1 MKVKNE
7 KMTAKSRK
15 TMKLFMLTCIG
26 MAFIFQLSTFNT
38 AQAQG
43 PTVLSMRDLLG
54 NYGLDTSWVDDTA
67 GVVRYLNEQ
76 PQDYVALTNL
86 CVSIRTKAQKAIASI
101 ENDYSFRDSILW
113 IDSNT
118 VLGDYPIYEYRLRR
132 LAELMGRMSIKYSRL
147 EQQRIE
153 AEKEA
158 ARQRA
163 IEEARRQQEERDR
176 IADELRS
183 NIELHHRAIITACDG
198 VGITNK
204 NKLKE
209 LKDLYYSY
217 LMVYNKYDLSTG
229 PASNESIARLDE
241 LNAFQND
248 MLENVLGQNSL
259 PYQIENFKN
268 VLKVRCEGGNSDVYR
283 SYSKVFKHTSVPVS
297 FADVKEYEDYVN
309 RMRTIITIQSR
320 YLQTLELRATIA
332 SGNEAIATRY
342 GKKYRDVVSAYKDVL
357 STINQLPAFT
367 TNAESINFIKSL
379 EDFIEAQQIYLDD
392 YSLLEDISARG
403 DTIIRGSQ
411 SGKFHDVV
419 DAYRSIE
426 GSLRPIPRF
435 RDAEGAALYEQQL
448 EDVKQVQQCYL
459 TVVKLRDAIARN
471 EDTLTQARK
480 LDHILYNGYRLL
492 RRQVDLR
499 PSFTTVERGRSFIS
513 MLNQHIEMQE
523 LCISTMNKLKEI
535 DNNDK
540 FITNKDNRLR
550 NISKAYQK
558 LEKAYHGVQE
568 VTNNEDLRR
577 FSRQCDKI
585 LEMQQAFI
593 TTMRSNT
600 AAESDNKLRR
610 ENDIEKIR
618 LVIGLK

>member
-1 MKVKNE
+1 MINKVI
-7 KMTAKSRK
+7 TK
-15 TMKLFMLTCIG
+15 TLKRISLLVFSFYVLCP
-26 MAFIFQLSTFNT
+26 ST
-38 AQAQG
+38 QAQG
-43 PTVLSMRDLLG
+43 PTVLSMRDLLS
-54 NYGLDTSWVDDTA
+54 NYGLDSSWVDDTA
-67 GVVRYLNEQ
+67 GAVRYLDEQ
-76 PQDYVALTNL
+76 PQDFVALTNL
-86 CVSIRTKAQKAIASI
+86 CVSIRTKAQKALKSI
-101 ENDYSFRDSILW
+101 ENDYQFRDSLIW

-132 LAELMGRMSIKYSRL
+132 LAEFMGRMSIKYSRL

-176 IADELRS
+176 IADDLRA

-204 NKLKE
+204 SKLKE

-217 LMVYNKYDLSTG
+217 LMVYNKYDLSPG
-229 PASNESIARLDE
+229 SASNESIARLDE

-309 RMRTIITIQSR
+309 RLRTITTIQAR
-320 YLQTLELRATIA
+320 YLQTIELRATIA

-342 GKKYRDVVSAYKDVL
+342 GKKYRDVVSSYKDVL
-357 STINQLPAFT
+357 ATINQLPSFT
-367 TNAESINFIKSL
+367 TNAESLNFIKSL

-392 YSLLEDISARG
+392 YSALEDISSRG
-403 DTIIRGSQ
+403 DSIIRSSQ
-411 SGKFHDVV
+411 SSRFHDIV

-426 GSLRPIPRF
+426 GSLRPIPKF
-435 RDAEGAALYEQQL
+435 RDAQEAVIYEQQL

-459 TVVKLRDAIARN
+459 TVIKMRDAIAHN
-471 EDTLTQARK
+471 EDSITEARK
-480 LDHILYNGYRLL
+480 LDRILYNGYRLL

-499 PSFTTVERGRSFIS
+499 PSFTTVERGRSFID
-513 MLNQHIEMQE
+513 MLRQHIEMQE
-523 LCISTMNKLKEI
+523 LCLSTMDKITKI
-535 DNNDK
+535 NNNEDY
-540 FITNKDNRLR
+540 ITNKDNRLR
-550 NISKAYQK
+550 NIAKAYQRIV
-558 LEKAYHGVQE
+558 KAYHGVDE
-568 VTNNEDLRR
+568 ITNSEDLRR
-577 FSRQCDKI
+577 YSRQCDRI

-593 TTMRSNT
+593 NTMQGQT

-618 LVIGLK
+618 LVVGLK

>member
-1 MKVKNE
+1 MKRL
-7 KMTAKSRK
+7 AIA
-15 TMKLFMLTCIG
+15 LLILLP
-26 MAFIFQLSTFNT
+26 IFGK
-38 AQAQG
+38 AQN
-43 PTVLSMRDLLG
+43 PTVTTVMSVRDILG
-54 NYGLDTSWVDDTA
+54 NYGLDTAWVDDTA
-67 GVVRYLNEQ
+67 GVMQYLNEQ
-76 PQDYVALTNL
+76 TQDYVALTNL
-86 CVSIRTKAQKAIASI
+86 CVTIRTKAQNVIRSI
-101 ENDYSFRDSILW
+101 ENDYQFRDSIIW

-118 VLGDYPIYEYRLRR
+118 VLADYPIYEYRLRR

-176 IADELRS
+176 TADDLRS

-198 VGITNK
+198 AGISNK
-204 NKLKE
+204 AKLKE

-229 PASNESIARLDE
+229 HATNEGIAKLDE

-259 PYQIENFKN
+259 PNQIENFKN
-268 VLKVRCEGGNSDVYR
+268 ILKVRCENGNNDVYR

-297 FADVKEYEDYVN
+297 FADVKEYAEYVN
-309 RMRTIITIQSR
+309 RLRTITTIQAR

-342 GKKYRDVVSAYKDVL
+342 GKKYRDIVSAYRDVL
-357 STINQLPAFT
+357 STVNQLPSFT
-367 TNAESINFIKSL
+367 TNAESILFIQSL
-379 EDFIEAQQIYLDD
+379 EEFIEAQQIYLDD

-411 SGKFHDVV
+411 SRFSDVV

-426 GSLRPIPRF
+426 SSLRPIPQF
-435 RDAEGAALYEQQL
+435 KDAEGALIYEQQL
-448 EDVKQVQQCYL
+448 NEVRNVQQCYL
-459 TVVKLRDAIARN
+459 QVIKLRDIIARN
-471 EDTLTQARK
+471 EDTLTNARK
-480 LDHILYNGYRLL
+480 TDRILFNGYRLL
-492 RRQVDLR
+492 RRQVDLK
-499 PSFTTVERGRSFIS
+499 PQFTSHERGRSFLD
-513 MLNQHIEMQE
+513 MLNEHIELQQ
-523 LCISTMNKLKEI
+523 LCLSTLAKLRTI
-535 DNNDK
+535 DNNEK
-540 FITNKDNRLR
+540 TITDKDNRYR
-550 NISKAYQK
+550 NISKAYQRIR
-558 LEKAYHGVQE
+558 KAYNGVDE
-568 VTNNEDLRR
+568 ITNAEDMRR
-577 FSRQCDKI
+577 YSRQCDYI
-585 LEMQQAFI
+585 LEMQEAFI
-593 TTMRSNT
+593 STMHGQT